1 MIKSEQ
7 LFTIMQIVMKT
18 LVKLAVLA
26 TIVVVSAFSFSSC
39 SSVGAVAYDPCYP
52 YGPTVIVVS
61 ARPYGYYRYNRLPP
75 PPPPRHYYHHYPYR
89 RYRR

>member
-7 LFTIMQIVMKT
+7 LFTIMQIVMKN
-18 LVKLAVLA
+18 LIKLAVLA

-52 YGPTVIVVS
+52 YGPVIVVS